1 MRNKINEIRRMADI
15 LNRLRAVERKRGER
29 AMDNCSSQV
38 VLEPIKEFSYNYG
51 KHSVS
56 AAVFPKNDDE
66 SIRIAKAL
74 ERAIKMI
81 NFLRQL
87 RGCEKIGYTITAF
100 HYPTEGGTL

>member
-1 MRNKINEIRRMADI
+1 
-15 LNRLRAVERKRGER
+15 
-29 AMDNCSSQV
+29 MDNCSSRI

-56 AAVFPKNDDE
+56 AAVFLKKDDE

-74 ERAIKMI
+74 ERAIKII

-87 RGCEKIGYTITAF
+87 RGGKKLGYTITAF
-100 HYPTEGGTL
+100 HYPPEGDTL